1 MVTYRFIHGGRSDH
15 SGSYPILYQIPF
27 FKKKKKPTPPYLNK
41 IHIIHQGSLIYSI
54 FFYNPPTQWSSKPA
68 CGKFVKIRH
77 ADKKSKWIVVRI
89 LDSCA
94 GCATGSAH
102 IDLTTGAF
110 KKLYD
115 LDVGSVSGLQ
125 AQMVSPPLG
134 HKWTKADVRFFFSFL
149 LPLYPLSN
157 HDPDL
162 LFSSLSSSQI
172 KKFGPQYI

>member
-134 HKWTKADVRFFFSFL
+134 HKWTKADVRFFFSF
-149 LPLYPLSN
+149 
-157 HDPDL
+157 
-162 LFSSLSSSQI
+162 FFATFVSLV
-172 KKFGPQYI
+172 KR